1 MTTPPIMSGD
11 NTDNPACRAEVS
23 IGGLPSDG
31 LSAGLTDQRLLR
43 YSRHLLLNE
52 IGIDGQ
58 MRIQAATVLII
69 GAGGLGSPV
78 ALYLAASG
86 VGRLLIA
93 DDDTVDLTNLQ
104 RQIVHAQT
112 SLGAN
117 KAESAALRLRA
128 MNPEIE
134 VEVIPQRL
142 SGQALFD
149 AVTRADVVLDCTDN
163 FQTRYAINRACVA
176 AGRALVSGAAV
187 RFDGQ
192 VSVFAPP
199 GDGDAPCY
207 ACLFPE
213 GGEDEAMRCS
223 EFGVFAP
230 LVGIIGSVQA
240 AEALKILMGI
250 GTSLSS
256 RLVLFNAL
264 DAEWREVR
272 IQRDPGCPV
281 CANRK

>member
-1 MTTPPIMSGD
+1 MTTRPKMSGD
-11 NTDNPACRAEVS
+11 NTASPNCRAEVS
-23 IGGLPSDG
+23 LADS
-31 LSAGLTDQRLLR
+31 LSDQRLLR

-52 IGIDGQ
+52 IGIEGQ
-58 MRIQAATVLII
+58 KRLQAATALII

-104 RQIVHAQT
+104 RQIVHAQA

-117 KAESAALRLRA
+117 KAESAAQRLRA
-128 MNPEIE
+128 MNPEVE
-134 VEVIPQRL
+134 VESIPLRL
-142 SGQALFD
+142 AGEALVD
-149 AVTRADVVLDCTDN
+149 AVGRADVVLDCTDN
-163 FQTRYAINRACVA
+163 FQTRYAINRACVT

-192 VSVFAPP
+192 VSVFATP

-213 GGEDEAMRCS
+213 SGEDEAMRCA

-240 AEALKILMGI
+240 AEALKVLMGI
-250 GTSLSS
+250 GTALSN

-272 IQRDPGCPV
+272 IRRDPRCPI
-281 CANRK
+281 CAQPLRP